1 MIKKINILV
10 FLLLV
15 AWAQANSPTIF
26 DNDQSAVSETANRFD
41 NEAPQEYSTIQ
52 DLPPGYDGNGGVGG
66 TGTGSAVSIDLYEMG
81 LLAAGLT
88 IILLHQTI
96 GRRRRENA

>member
-26 DNDQSAVSETANRFD
+26 DNDRTEVSETANRFD
-41 NEAPQEYSTIQ
+41 NEAPEEYSTIQ
-52 DLPPGYDGNGGVGG
+52 DLPPGGGGVVGPG
-66 TGTGSAVSIDLYEMG
+66 APVSIDLYEMG

>member
-1 MIKKINILV
+1 M
-10 FLLLV
+10 LLV

-26 DNDQSAVSETANRFD
+26 DNDRTEASESTNRFD
-41 NEAPQEYSTIQ
+41 NEAPEEYSTLQ
-52 DLPPGYDGNGGVGG
+52 DSPPGYDGNGNGGVGG

-96 GRRRRENA
+96 GRRRRENT